1 LLKNFNEKKYFDYR
15 VGISALSRQEF
26 VMPNEAQPGDILVM
40 TKALGTQVA
49 VNAMQW
55 LKARP

>member
-1 LLKNFNEKKYFDYR
+1 VLNPWPMIGG